1 VRATEL
7 DWSMLCPGPMIHA
20 PDGRPTEDLIVAA
33 EVWPTARP
41 LHTKVLPRIA
51 LSLAFKQAIP
61 RMTIYY
67 EDAASV
73 ILDNLEKNGP
83 FRRKRVG
90 IALPGGATRFKA
102 NAIRS

>member
-1 VRATEL
+1 
-7 DWSMLCPGPMIHA
+7 MIA
-20 PDGRPTEDLIVAA
+20 SPDGRATDNLIVSA

-41 LHTKVLPRIA
+41 LHTHVLPRFA
-51 LSLAFKQAIP
+51 LSLAFKQAVP

-73 ILDNLEKNGP
+73 ILDNLEKDGR
-83 FRRKRVG
+83 FSRKRVG